1 MDRIKKIIN
10 EYRAL
15 KYLEATLLR
24 WDVWGDNVFEDC
36 VEYAT
41 IMKREAGKDSL
52 LSANL
57 LVLSKTLDKKLEELN
72 FEPNSTAVIALCK
85 ERTLHVGYTASGE
98 GGYSILSW
106 RPKEDA
112 Q

>member
-36 VEYAT
+36 IEYAT
-41 IMKREAGKDSL
+41 IMKREEGKDSP
-52 LSANL
+52 LSYIM
-57 LVLSKTLDKKLEELN
+57 LVLCDTLDKKLEELN
-72 FEPNSTAVIALCK
+72 FEPNSTAVVALCK
-85 ERTLHVGYTASGE
+85 ERTLLVGYTASGE
-98 GGYSILSW
+98 GGFSMLSR
-106 RPKEDA
+106 RPKKEE
-112 Q
+112 